1 MHKIILRNLGE
12 LLYKIHTLA
21 DKDLRDTPCSIL
33 EDHLYATD
41 AKADVKE
48 VLAPRIATEML
59 TPYRTYLQKALSA
72 ELAAQIKAALRKNTP
87 DQKLADEY
95 LYQIRHRANPNNT
108 KITATIDLIKKERR
122 KELVM
127 EGHRLYDILRVGDTV
142 ERKGGTHFLNGEDL
156 ITVNWNDY
164 RTIMPIPQAEI
175 DANPQIKQNPS
186 Y

>member
-1 MHKIILRNLGE
+1 MQG
-12 LLYKIHTLA
+12 
-21 DKDLRDTPCSIL
+21 
-33 EDHLYATD
+33 
-41 AKADVKE
+41 KE
-48 VLAPRIATEML
+48 KFKSL
-59 TPYRTYLQKALSA
+59 
-72 ELAAQIKAALRKNTP
+72 
-87 DQKLADEY
+87 

-108 KITATIDLIKKERR
+108 KITATLDLVKKERR

>member
-1 MHKIILRNLGE
+1 MIK
-12 LLYKIHTLA
+12 
-21 DKDLRDTPCSIL
+21 DKDGQKRVVNKYPGLDGNIFVNNIRVIRLSDI
-33 EDHLYATD
+33 
-41 AKADVKE
+41 
-48 VLAPRIATEML
+48 
-59 TPYRTYLQKALSA
+59 YLIGA
-72 ELAAQIKAALRKNTP
+72 EAALRKGTP
-87 DQKLADEY
+87 DQNSADEY

-108 KITATIDLIKKERR
+108 KITATLDLVKKERR